1 MANTVSA
8 FPAKRFFVEMLT
20 RDIELQDAILDLL
33 DNCVDGALRQNQ
45 ANHNLNDLRPYEGRW
60 AHIVFNKDGFSI
72 KDNCGGIPR
81 DLAETYAFR
90 LGRPD
95 TERDAEI
102 PTVGMYG
109 IGMKRAIFKIGKSCT
124 VSSQHGGNGFKVEI
138 DSLWME
144 DDENWE
150 LPITDE
156 NLNFDSDG
164 TDIRIAVLHEPITHL
179 FSIDKTDFL
188 ENFRKAVTSHYSF
201 IIEKGFK
208 VYVNDKEIEPK
219 STGLMFDPSI
229 SGKKGIAPYVY
240 EGKING
246 VKVDLVIGLYRELPT
261 EEETEDEIQGK
272 SNKENAGW
280 TIVCNDRVVV
290 FCDKT
295 RLTGWGE
302 AGVPNYHSQFIAI
315 SGIVVFKSNDASQL
329 PVTTTKRGIDGNSD
343 TYLIVK
349 DIMRDGLKHF
359 TSFTNKWKSPSPER
373 QELQQRSKAVE
384 ALKISATIPAEAWTA
399 VRKDYGGRRFVPEL
413 PSPTLENPE
422 KQIRFS
428 RRINEIQAVS
438 EYLFDDKNM
447 PPSTVGEACFDSI
460 FKKAKR

>member
-33 DNCVDGALRQNQ
+33 DNCVDGALRQAQ
-45 ANHNLNDLRPYEGRW
+45 KAAPADGARPYEGCW
-60 AHIVFNKDGFSI
+60 ARINFNKDGFSI
-72 KDNCGGIPR
+72 TDNCGGIPR

-90 LGRPD
+90 MGRPD
-95 TERDAEI
+95 KERDADI

-109 IGMKRAIFKIGKSCT
+109 IGMKRAIFKVGRASV
-124 VSSQHGGNGFKVEI
+124 VSSQHNGAGFKVEI
-138 DSLWME
+138 DSAWMD
-144 DDENWE
+144 DDENWN
-150 LPITDE
+150 LPIEDAA
-156 NLNFDSDG
+156 LNFADDG
-164 TDIRIAVLHEPITHL
+164 TTIDVKALHEPIVHL
-179 FSIDKTDFL
+179 FSADKSDF
-188 ENFRKAVTSHYSF
+188 EETFRKAVTSHYSL

-219 STGLMFDPSI
+219 TIGLMFDETTI
-229 SGKKGIAPYVY
+229 GGKGIAPYIY
-240 EGKING
+240 QGEING
-246 VKVDLVIGLYRELPT
+246 VRVDLVIGLYRDLPT
-261 EEETEDEIQGK
+261 EDETEDEIQGK
-272 SNKENAGW
+272 GSKENAGW
-280 TIVCNDRVVV
+280 TVVCNDRVVV
-290 FCDKT
+290 YCDKS

-315 SGIVVFKSNDASQL
+315 SGIVVFRSNDANQL

-373 QELQQRSKAVE
+373 QELQGKSKAID
-384 ALKISATIPAEAWTA
+384 ALKVSLTIPDEAWSA
-399 VRKDYGGRRFVPEL
+399 VRKEYGGRRFVPDL
-413 PSPTLENPE
+413 PSPVIDNPE

-428 RRINEIQAVS
+428 RKMSDIQIVA
-438 EYLFDDKNM
+438 EYLFDDKAI
-447 PPSTVGEACFDSI
+447 PPAAVGEACFDSI
-460 FKKAKR
+460 LKKAK